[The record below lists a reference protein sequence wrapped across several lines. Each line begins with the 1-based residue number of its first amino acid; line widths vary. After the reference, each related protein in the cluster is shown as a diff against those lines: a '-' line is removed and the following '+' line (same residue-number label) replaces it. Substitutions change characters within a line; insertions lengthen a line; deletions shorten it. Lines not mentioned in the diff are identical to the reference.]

1 MATDLV
7 LTQSE
12 RVFVAS
18 ARTAVLATTPSNGP
32 PRLVPICFV
41 LDETSA
47 PLRIYSPLD
56 EKPKRVPNPHDLARV
71 RDIAANPVVALLID
85 RWSEDWSALGW
96 VRVEG
101 RADLI
106 EPGDPETEAEH
117 AGAVSDLRAKYP
129 QYASHSLEL
138 RPMIRIVVERVRSW
152 GNLGGGPV

>member
-1 MATDLV
+1 MADDLI
-7 LTQSE
+7 LTQAE

-41 LDETSA
+41 LDETAA

-56 EKPKRVPNPHDLARV
+56 EKPKRVANPRDLARV
-71 RDIAANPVVALLID
+71 RDIAANPAVSLLID

-96 VRVEG
+96 LRIEG

-106 EPGDPETEAEH
+106 EGADAGTEAEH
-117 AGAVSDLRAKYP
+117 AWAVSELRSKYP
-129 QYASHSLEL
+129 QYGPHRLEL
-138 RPMIRIVVERVRSW
+138 RPVIRIVVERARSW
-152 GNLGGGPV
+152 GNLGAGSV